1 MDFTPKQLHYLKR
14 EMITKQLDFEISSL
28 VHDPETLFLT
38 AKKYPLLSYI
48 FHHMIIKFPLLK
60 QIQQEE
66 FWGKCQTL
74 LNEFNKIQLDNFYC
88 PQHSESSLQKKLI
101 QRKLKKALVFAYCAS
116 IKTVQGKEESIKI
129 FESTSSDDRH
139 SPGIEVN
146 IVAVR
151 RVKVK
156 KALLETSHAEF
167 IIETRYPDKR
177 DPIYVNKRHRDFRR
191 LREQLKRHYLHP
203 IPVVPHKH
211 MSANDAFYREH
222 DRLALRAYLHEL
234 IQHPIFGKCQAL
246 HSFLMDQ
253 PTSFVPDQDCFDR
266 EKADK
271 QRFEEQEK
279 SQEELNERVK
289 DLHKQLDDLKKEIL
303 QPGGLINVFDVIKHT
318 RDIQDL
324 PPSLKKAFEWG
335 RINFAFALRKQFTM
349 VDTAADNL
357 NNLKRTH
364 GLMPYRTISMILKL
378 SNPMSMVKSI
388 LDLFLAQPF
397 GSRSLFQRILISNL
411 SQESKSFQKAIED
424 LEQEIGHAN
433 LCEKVYN
440 AVHTSKSDEWKDY
453 TSPTEELLAI
463 LRNNDIKPI
472 LSDTELSL
480 CDNNSDEGKKLIKHL
495 YRLWESYAKQKEHD
509 IAMELVFQGVTGDIL
524 KECISVFYEPLA
536 QVYKAADISTTI
548 RHISLFIDDLLNTIE
563 QQDKSIQSFIDLVKR
578 HEQRFY
584 DFVYNVHTQD
594 ASDIF
599 NELIKYVDTLFT
611 FMFDGLPGKI
621 DINHSIEQ
629 AGITTPGLKD
639 QLMSE
644 VNSLCEYRY
653 KQKMYRFERAKKK
666 IMLDNNNN
674 SDSAPQ
680 DLEDY
685 YSMKMY
691 TPSLYYY

>member
-1 MDFTPKQLHYLKR
+1 MAYVYNFT
-14 EMITKQLDFEISSL
+14 
-28 VHDPETLFLT
+28 
-38 AKKYPLLSYI
+38 
-48 FHHMIIKFPLLK
+48 
-60 QIQQEE
+60 
-66 FWGKCQTL
+66 
-74 LNEFNKIQLDNFYC
+74 
-88 PQHSESSLQKKLI
+88 
-101 QRKLKKALVFAYCAS
+101 
-116 IKTVQGKEESIKI
+116 
-129 FESTSSDDRH
+129 
-139 SPGIEVN
+139 
-146 IVAVR
+146 
-151 RVKVK
+151 
-156 KALLETSHAEF
+156 
-167 IIETRYPDKR
+167 
-177 DPIYVNKRHRDFRR
+177 
-191 LREQLKRHYLHP
+191 
-203 IPVVPHKH
+203 
-211 MSANDAFYREH
+211 
-222 DRLALRAYLHEL
+222 
-234 IQHPIFGKCQAL
+234 
-246 HSFLMDQ
+246 
-253 PTSFVPDQDCFDR
+253 
-266 EKADK
+266 
-271 QRFEEQEK
+271 
-279 SQEELNERVK
+279 
-289 DLHKQLDDLKKEIL
+289 
-303 QPGGLINVFDVIKHT
+303 IN
-318 RDIQDL
+318 
-324 PPSLKKAFEWG
+324 
-335 RINFAFALRKQFTM
+335 
-349 VDTAADNL
+349 
-357 NNLKRTH
+357 
-364 GLMPYRTISMILKL
+364 
-378 SNPMSMVKSI
+378 
-388 LDLFLAQPF
+388 
-397 GSRSLFQRILISNL
+397 RILISNL

-440 AVHTSKSDEWKDY
+440 AVHTSKSDEWKGKPSLFLLYICRLICLYVDY
-453 TSPTEELLAI
+453 TSPTEELLAV
-463 LRNNDIKPI
+463 LRNDDIKPI

-524 KECISVFYEPLA
+524 KECISVFYGPLA

-548 RHISLFIDDLLNTIE
+548 RHVSLFIDDLLNTIE

-685 YSMKMY
+685 YSSDESSSELSLITNMTNDSENVHPFPVLLLIPKV
-691 TPSLYYY
+691 TPYFIQDVIQLLPSTGA